1 MLCIHRLKWKHELCG
16 RGQIN
21 ISWLHTHSAMHVNNC
36 CSLYVAPAAF
46 ASGKRLSYT
55 ACLWTHLSAV
65 DSLEMRTFTTC
76 CGMARYAPWLICCLI
91 CPRPSLRILASW
103 AVICLH
109 IKRSATTINGFI
121 SIIRKP
127 KKSLQINTNNIVGLK
142 EPCCGN
148 VWGVTEN
155 NNYNISNIHWNKY
168 MKGHTNMVCLLHG
181 LTHDLVELIQV
192 PSHQCDSRHTNLNL
206 SPWWEPGINNA
217 SANRWV
223 SLPPIIF
230 PPSPHLLCSQSI
242 NKQIER
248 GRWRQQWQKERR
260 GE

>member
-21 ISWLHTHSAMHVNNC
+21 ISWLHTHSALHVNNC

-55 ACLWTHLSAV
+55 VCLWTHLSAV

-76 CGMARYAPWLICCLI
+76 CGMARYSPWLICCLI

-109 IKRSATTINGFI
+109 IKRSATTINSFI
-121 SIIRKP
+121 SIIRNL
-127 KKSLQINTNNIVGLK
+127 KKVFADQHEQHSWTERALLWK
-142 EPCCGN
+142 H

-168 MKGHTNMVCLLHG
+168 MKGQTNLVCLLHG
-181 LTHDLVELIQV
+181 
-192 PSHQCDSRHTNLNL
+192 
-206 SPWWEPGINNA
+206 
-217 SANRWV
+217 
-223 SLPPIIF
+223 
-230 PPSPHLLCSQSI
+230 
-242 NKQIER
+242 
-248 GRWRQQWQKERR
+248 
-260 GE
+260 